1 MLKSGLQHR
10 GFHKS
15 VADPCVFIKSVGSQ
29 NPGTGSIETTC
40 DHHTNEP
47 TARFISKS
55 SDIIVLVYV
64 DDCIILSRDKI
75 SIELFIASLKHGP
88 EGFDFTNEGT
98 MDKYLG
104 VNIERLKDNIGFT
117 MSQPY
122 LIERIM
128 QAARIDLRMTN
139 SRPTSVVR
147 PLLSRNEDGTEIK
160 TDWNYEN

>member
-1 MLKSGLQHR
+1 MGLPGPPKPHQTKYRMRAKNKAQKS
-10 GFHKS
+10 
-15 VADPCVFIKSVGSQ
+15 CVFIKSAGSQ
-29 NPGTGSIETTC
+29 NPGTGSTETTC
-40 DHHTNEP
+40 DHHTNEH

-75 SIELFIASLKHGP
+75 SIELFIASLKHGL

-104 VNIERLKDNIGFT
+104 VNIERLKDNNGFT

-128 QAARIDLRMTN
+128 QAAHSSCRSTFV
-139 SRPTSVVR
+139 SRQR
-147 PLLSRNEDGTEIK
+147 WL
-160 TDWNYEN
+160 